1 MYLWMYVMNEKI
13 SLRTWP
19 IGDLKHTLITW
30 HMETSY
36 PTFQQT
42 NTSIH
47 QLVSF
52 NYMFLFIIG
61 NFAFWLY
68 WCRWQSKIIPYVWN
82 VFKVTNVSVI
92 DKCNYSFHCFNP
104 SRFIELLSLLS
115 PSKQI
120 FVYLFPLNQTKTC
133 KRSTKT
139 LKKFQSFAKILIR
152 KTIVNVICFYLSD
165 IF

>member
-1 MYLWMYVMNEKI
+1 MYIMNEKI

-19 IGDLKHTLITW
+19 IDDLKHTLITW

-68 WCRWQSKIIPYVWN
+68 WCRWQSKIVPEVWN
-82 VFKVTNVSVI
+82 IFKVTNVLVI
-92 DKCNYSFHCFNP
+92 DKCNYSFHCFNS
-104 SRFIELLSLLS
+104 SRFIELLSLVS
-115 PSKQI
+115 SSKQI
-120 FVYLFPLNQTKTC
+120 FVYLFLFRPDFF
-133 KRSTKT
+133 R
-139 LKKFQSFAKILIR
+139 FFFWGSFLYFKELIVAK
-152 KTIVNVICFYLSD
+152 NYN
-165 IF
+165 IFFRA